1 MDWIQWNDELYNVGI
16 EEIDSQHKILVG
28 IINEIYRE
36 IDKSQEDESNRLLVL
51 SLLDKL
57 GDYTQYHFSSEEK
70 YFSRL
75 SKNDCELHRLQHK
88 HFIEQ
93 ISDMVQD
100 FKMGE
105 LCLSELLYFLTDWL
119 ISHIQIEDKKFI
131 AQFTVV
137 ELNAARRTFKD

>member
-1 MDWIQWNDELYNVGI
+1 
-16 EEIDSQHKILVG
+16 
-28 IINEIYRE
+28 
-36 IDKSQEDESNRLLVL
+36 
-51 SLLDKL
+51 
-57 GDYTQYHFSSEEK
+57 
-70 YFSRL
+70 
-75 SKNDCELHRLQHK
+75 
-88 HFIEQ
+88 
-93 ISDMVQD
+93 MVQD